1 MAPRVIIVDDHG
13 FTLSGMQRLFAE
25 AGFDVVGTAPGG
37 IEGIALGRRLRPD
50 LAVLDFAMPD
60 ATGLEVFAELSRWS
74 PDTRCAIV
82 TGETAPG
89 LLRQLAEAGV
99 HGVFTK
105 ATAPADILA
114 GLRLVVQGER
124 VLPALPAAPAEVLS
138 MREIEVLQGIARG
151 LTNAGIAEA
160 LAISPKTVETHR
172 ASLMRKL
179 GVHSTAALLVKAMR
193 DRLIPI

>member
-89 LLRQLAEAGV
+89 LLRQLAEAAREARARGEIEL
-99 HGVFTK
+99 
-105 ATAPADILA
+105 ATAFDDECV
-114 GLRLVVQGER
+114 RR
-124 VLPALPAAPAEVLS
+124 
-138 MREIEVLQGIARG
+138 R
-151 LTNAGIAEA
+151 
-160 LAISPKTVETHR
+160 
-172 ASLMRKL
+172 
-179 GVHSTAALLVKAMR
+179 AALLER
-193 DRLIPI
+193 GE